1 VSAIGRFKEQ
11 ATDASKIV
19 VDWMEHRT
27 GIVSIMEEQLYHP
40 VPKRGAWL
48 YTLGSATLFLI
59 TLQFLTGILLLF
71 YYVPSTDNAWNSVNY
86 IMNEAYF
93 GTLIRGIHYWS
104 ANFLLAVI
112 GLHMAQVFFAGGY
125 KAPRELNW
133 VIGVVLLL
141 LVIVLAFTGYLLRW
155 DQDGFWA
162 SVVGM
167 KIGSYSPF
175 VGAQVIH
182 FLLGG
187 DTVGPATLSRFFAI
201 HVWLLPAA
209 LAPFMG
215 IHLYLVLRHGV
226 FGAEFE
232 YTERLS
238 KLHERQ
244 RLEAYEEYEEEEGEP
259 FVGRR
264 DRDDRDDPEAGNE
277 NGWR

>member
-1 VSAIGRFKEQ
+1 MIGRLRSQTIETGKFL
-11 ATDASKIV
+11 A
-19 VDWMEHRT
+19 DWMEDRT
-27 GIVSIMEEQLYHP
+27 GVVTQLEHFLYEP

-71 YYVPSTDNAWNSVNY
+71 YYVPTTDHAWNSVYY

-93 GTLIRGIHYWS
+93 GQLIRGIHYWS

-112 GLHMAQVFFAGGY
+112 GLHMARTFFTGSY
-125 KAPRELNW
+125 KAPREINW
-133 VIGVVLLL
+133 IVGVVLLL
-141 LVIVLAFTGYLLRW
+141 LVIGLAFTGYLLRW

-162 SVVGM
+162 SVVGI

-175 VGAQVIH
+175 IGPYVTH

-187 DTVGPATLSRFFAI
+187 DVVGPATLARFFAI
-201 HVWLLPAA
+201 HVWLLPAMI
-209 LAPFMG
+209 APFIG
-215 IHLYLVLRHGV
+215 IHLYLLRKHGE

-232 YTERLS
+232 YTDRIS

-244 RLEAYEEYEEEEGEP
+244 REEGYRQHEFEDDEEYDYDDELDDEG
-259 FVGRR
+259 GTTHHRR
-264 DRDDRDDPEAGNE
+264 DGE
-277 NGWR
+277 